1 MTDKNKD
8 VFDFIEDTMK
18 NVIKSQNEMLDDGV
32 AEEHQLELYKNQVK
46 AVHQMNRAF
55 QNAAM
60 VDIARSRYGVKFK
73 FLGDTLD
80 ASELP
85 PNSQKNIELEG

>member
-1 MTDKNKD
+1 MADKNKAIL
-8 VFDFIEDTMK
+8 DFIEGTMK
-18 NVIKSQNEMLDDGV
+18 NVIKCPNELLAVGV

-73 FLGDTLD
+73 FLGDTD
-80 ASELP
+80 ELP
-85 PNSQKNIELEG
+85 ATTQGKIELNISN

>member
-1 MTDKNKD
+1 MADKNKD
-8 VFDFIEDTMK
+8 VFDFIEGTMK

-73 FLGDTLD
+73 FLGDD
-80 ASELP
+80 VEESELP
-85 PNSQKNIELEG
+85 SGPRKMELGR